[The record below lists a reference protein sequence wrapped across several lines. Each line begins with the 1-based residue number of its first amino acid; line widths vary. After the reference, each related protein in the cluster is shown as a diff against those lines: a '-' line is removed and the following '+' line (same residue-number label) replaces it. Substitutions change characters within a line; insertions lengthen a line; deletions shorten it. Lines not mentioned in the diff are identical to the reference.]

1 MRNILFI
8 ILGVFVLVPWS
19 SGYCDDSKTIGI
31 SATPEQPTLVS
42 PESEQ
47 IIKEEWSIINTSKKW
62 PQYSPSSVSVD
73 EKVLEEKPLMA
84 SDRALKADEKAN
96 ELQTKLP
103 SVSDL
108 PKEFDQVIS
117 LKGKM
122 KLFEAVKHLAWA
134 LNRNLI
140 LGPGVQDSDIDV
152 SLDNVEEWR
161 SLSSVLYPLG
171 YGFKINE
178 AGDLII
184 LAQETRM
191 FRVNLPPIS
200 QDLDSLTTNETLSGD
215 NSNGSNSGS
224 SNTNNSSNNQSN
236 NQNEAKT
243 MVGTK
248 VVVENKAES
257 LDFWK
262 DINENLKALLQPTDK
277 YTLNKIAG
285 EVVVSASPASLDKV
299 SAYFSELNKRISQ
312 QILVDVKVVE
322 VTLNKDYSSG
332 IDWSF
337 LANKGKIN
345 IATNF
350 ASQNFTSGSFATL
363 AGSSAT
369 GAGTVVDGVSVLLRA
384 LDNFGKTEVLS
395 QPRVMLLNNTV
406 ANIQVGNSKSYVDS
420 YTTTQT
426 STGTTVAATTNSV
439 QGGVNLQIIA
449 NIVGDDVYLNVTPVV
464 STIDQ
469 IRSINLGSSGIIE
482 APDTSSKSISSTV
495 KVKEGNTAIIGGL
508 ITRNNQVTTS
518 GIPLLD
524 KLPFGIGKNLFTY
537 QTKNNDRTE
546 LVIFITPKRG

>member
-8 ILGVFVLVPWS
+8 ILGVFVVIPWPL
-19 SGYCDDSKTIGI
+19 GHCDDSKTIEI
-31 SATPEQPTLVS
+31 SATPEQPTFIS

-73 EKVLEEKPLMA
+73 EEVLEEKPLMA

-122 KLFEAVKHLAWA
+122 KLSEAVKHLAGA
-134 LNRNLI
+134 LDRNLI

-152 SLDNVEEWR
+152 SLDNVEAWR

-178 AGDLII
+178 AGDLVI

-191 FRVNLPPIS
+191 YRVNLPPIS
-200 QDLDSLTTNETLSGD
+200 QNLDSLTTNETLSGD
-215 NSNGSNSGS
+215 NSNGSNNGS
-224 SNTNNSSNNQSN
+224 SNTNNSSNNQNN

-262 DINENLKALLQPTDK
+262 NIDENLKALLQSTDK

-312 QILVDVKVVE
+312 QIIVDVKVVE

-369 GAGTVVDGVSVLLRA
+369 GAGTIADGVSVLLRA

-406 ANIQVGNSKSYVDS
+406 ANIQVGSSKSYVDS

>member
-1 MRNILFI
+1 MEL
-8 ILGVFVLVPWS
+8 
-19 SGYCDDSKTIGI
+19 
-31 SATPEQPTLVS
+31 
-42 PESEQ
+42 
-47 IIKEEWSIINTSKKW
+47 INTSKKW

-108 PKEFDQVIS
+108 PKEFDQIIS

-140 LGPGVQDSDIDV
+140 FGPGVQDSDIDV

-224 SNTNNSSNNQSN
+224 SNTNNSSNNQNN

-248 VVVENKAES
+248 VVVENKS
-257 LDFWK
+257 RVF
-262 DINENLKALLQPTDK
+262 
-277 YTLNKIAG
+277 G
-285 EVVVSASPASLDKV
+285 
-299 SAYFSELNKRISQ
+299 
-312 QILVDVKVVE
+312 
-322 VTLNKDYSSG
+322 
-332 IDWSF
+332 F
-337 LANKGKIN
+337 LE
-345 IATNF
+345 
-350 ASQNFTSGSFATL
+350 
-363 AGSSAT
+363 
-369 GAGTVVDGVSVLLRA
+369 R
-384 LDNFGKTEVLS
+384 
-395 QPRVMLLNNTV
+395 
-406 ANIQVGNSKSYVDS
+406 Y
-420 YTTTQT
+420 
-426 STGTTVAATTNSV
+426 
-439 QGGVNLQIIA
+439 
-449 NIVGDDVYLNVTPVV
+449 
-464 STIDQ
+464 
-469 IRSINLGSSGIIE
+469 
-482 APDTSSKSISSTV
+482 
-495 KVKEGNTAIIGGL
+495 
-508 ITRNNQVTTS
+508 
-518 GIPLLD
+518 
-524 KLPFGIGKNLFTY
+524 
-537 QTKNNDRTE
+537 
-546 LVIFITPKRG
+546 

>member
-8 ILGVFVLVPWS
+8 ILWVFVVIPWS
-19 SGYCDDSKTIGI
+19 LGHCDDSKTIGI
-31 SATPEQPTLVS
+31 SATPEQPTFIS

-73 EKVLEEKPLMA
+73 EEVLEEKPLMA

-122 KLFEAVKHLAWA
+122 KLSEAVKHLAGA
-134 LNRNLI
+134 LDRNLI

-152 SLDNVEEWR
+152 SLDNVEAWR

-178 AGDLII
+178 AGDLVI

-191 FRVNLPPIS
+191 YRVNLPPIS

-215 NSNGSNSGS
+215 NSNGSNNGS
-224 SNTNNSSNNQSN
+224 SNTNNSSNNQNN

-262 DINENLKALLQPTDK
+262 NIDENLKALLQSTDK

-312 QILVDVKVVE
+312 QIIVDVKVVE

-369 GAGTVVDGVSVLLRA
+369 GAGTVADGVSVLLRA

-406 ANIQVGNSKSYVDS
+406 ANIQVGSSKSYVDS

>member
-1 MRNILFI
+1 M
-8 ILGVFVLVPWS
+8 
-19 SGYCDDSKTIGI
+19 
-31 SATPEQPTLVS
+31 
-42 PESEQ
+42 
-47 IIKEEWSIINTSKKW
+47 
-62 PQYSPSSVSVD
+62 
-73 EKVLEEKPLMA
+73 
-84 SDRALKADEKAN
+84 
-96 ELQTKLP
+96 
-103 SVSDL
+103 
-108 PKEFDQVIS
+108 
-117 LKGKM
+117 
-122 KLFEAVKHLAWA
+122 
-134 LNRNLI
+134 
-140 LGPGVQDSDIDV
+140 
-152 SLDNVEEWR
+152 
-161 SLSSVLYPLG
+161 
-171 YGFKINE
+171 
-178 AGDLII
+178 
-184 LAQETRM
+184 
-191 FRVNLPPIS
+191 
-200 QDLDSLTTNETLSGD
+200 
-215 NSNGSNSGS
+215 
-224 SNTNNSSNNQSN
+224 
-236 NQNEAKT
+236 
-243 MVGTK
+243 
-248 VVVENKAES
+248 
-257 LDFWK
+257 
-262 DINENLKALLQPTDK
+262 
-277 YTLNKIAG
+277 
-285 EVVVSASPASLDKV
+285 DKV

-369 GAGTVVDGVSVLLRA
+369 GAGTVADGVSMLLRA

-395 QPRVMLLNNTV
+395 QPRIMLLNNTV